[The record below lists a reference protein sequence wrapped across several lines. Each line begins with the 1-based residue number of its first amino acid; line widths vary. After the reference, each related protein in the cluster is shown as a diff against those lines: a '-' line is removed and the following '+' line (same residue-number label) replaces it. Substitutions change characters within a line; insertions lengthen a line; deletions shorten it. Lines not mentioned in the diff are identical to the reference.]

1 MKAQLS
7 TVEDVVIVNL
17 SGRINMEYTEPF
29 REACLKDIPKRSKKI
44 IFNLKELSFVGSNG
58 IMPFVHTLRD
68 LAAQGETE
76 LRFCQVGSEFK
87 KIFAASPLASV
98 QIFDSQDH
106 AVASLRA
113 LDFIES
119 DQA

>member
-7 TVEDVVIVNL
+7 TVDDVVIVNL

-29 REACLKDIPKRSKKI
+29 REACLKEIPRRSKKI

-58 IMPFVHTLRD
+58 IMPFVRTLND
-68 LAAQGETE
+68 LAAQQETE
-76 LRFCQVGSEFK
+76 LRFCQVSSEFQ
-87 KIFAASPLASV
+87 KIFAASSLASV
-98 QIFDSQDH
+98 QIFDNQDS
-106 AVASLRA
+106 AVASLRN

-119 DQA
+119 GGI